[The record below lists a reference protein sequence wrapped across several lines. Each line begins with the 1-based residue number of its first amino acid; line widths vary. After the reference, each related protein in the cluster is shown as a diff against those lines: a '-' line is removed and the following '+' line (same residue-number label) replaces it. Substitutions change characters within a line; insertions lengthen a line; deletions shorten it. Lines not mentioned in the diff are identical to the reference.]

1 MRHDCQARTGLFKRV
16 TDLTKDDSE
25 PLFSLNVS
33 NSVHMNDTVCKFKR
47 YEDDSHSY
55 AGIDKHESNTRVG
68 LFDTA
73 VSTREFEEM

>member
-1 MRHDCQARTGLFKRV
+1 M
-16 TDLTKDDSE
+16 
-25 PLFSLNVS
+25 FSLNVF

-47 YEDDSHSY
+47 YEDDSRSY